1 MLVSH
6 KHGFFC
12 FYVQLFIQLFIL
24 LHQQIS
30 AYSEKRQLHLVPG
43 RRGENGRKNK
53 ILVNLPDELSIK
65 NFGTDLTNLNFKLTN
80 QGVLVPNLDSARSK
94 SLFIDLVKE
103 AAKTSDPES
112 SSRSLSDNQKL
123 ISGENKVVNEGDSSD
138 NSNEQTRKAK
148 EIELKNEALAKIE
161 ELARQN
167 LEDIA
172 KLKNEALKEKNEM
185 KNSKNETNSDTELKN
200 NRKEDSNS
208 EKEASGNND
217 SKIDKNVASDKDKY
231 SSDTVVVEAVPEKS
245 EDKTLFH
252 APDEIEQPEN
262 ITKPKNI
269 SSKFNTPIEAKPD
282 DGFSP
287 KPVDVKVAS
296 AEKLPKPDTLR
307 LDKQLEDAKVSS
319 PDQEKPELPKEI
331 VKPDST
337 EGQEGKVDLEPKQAE
352 EKEDP
357 DKKKRKVKILI
368 LDDDESIPDHV
379 SNAEI
384 SHVKAIRPVLHV
396 MGPDQVG
403 VEQQAGSSHP
413 VPINPVRP
421 YSQSLAKPVIPDHSS
436 LSTNPRPCIPLMGTL
451 QQHVIDRGPT
461 QHVFNCQQDRPG
473 ISGLQLPSIESKNSN
488 DIPFLP
494 TPRFNEDGDLYKPGI
509 TDFNKYYPRVRHRHK
524 LPQTPYEDKG
534 LRPPEI
540 HYHFH
545 LSKDNF
551 NNLKDKDEDDDYDDS
566 DATIGP
572 TVKDKLTRTQEE
584 HKQDEQKPNMSPGL
598 DQYLP
603 MFKKVGDSI
612 ASQVHQQLASN
623 SIEPTDIQIES
634 NDIPRIQRLIGE
646 DSRKLIKRTYK
657 SKKKKAVFSRT
668 FHRKPKKK
676 KRHVKG
682 ELVKHL
688 THLQNLEERS

>member
-6 KHGFFC
+6 KHGSFY
-12 FYVQLFIQLFIL
+12 FYVQLFTL
-24 LHQQIS
+24 LQQQIS

-65 NFGTDLTNLNFKLTN
+65 NFGTDLTNLNFKLTS

-103 AAKTSDPES
+103 AAKASDPES

-123 ISGENKVVNEGDSSD
+123 ISGENKVANEGDSSD
-138 NSNEQTRKAK
+138 NSNEQTRKEK
-148 EIELKNEALAKIE
+148 EIDLKNEALAKIE

-185 KNSKNETNSDTELKN
+185 KNSKNETSNDAELKN
-200 NRKEDSNS
+200 NRKEDLNS

-217 SKIDKNVASDKDKY
+217 SKTDKSVASDKDKY

-245 EDKTLFH
+245 DDKTLFH
-252 APDEIEQPEN
+252 APDEIEQLEN
-262 ITKPKNI
+262 LTKPKNM
-269 SSKFNTPIEAKPD
+269 SSKFNAPIEGKPD

-287 KPVDVKVAS
+287 KPVDVKVAN
-296 AEKLPKPDTLR
+296 AEKLPKPDSLH
-307 LDKQLEDAKVSS
+307 LDKQLEDAKVSA
-319 PDQEKPELPKEI
+319 PDPEKPELPKEI
-331 VKPDST
+331 VKQDST
-337 EGQEGKVDLEPKQAE
+337 EGQEGKVDLESKQAE
-352 EKEDP
+352 EKVDP

-368 LDDDESIPDHV
+368 LDDDESIPDHI

-384 SHVKAIRPVLHV
+384 SHAKAIRPVLHV
-396 MGPDQVG
+396 MGPNQVG
-403 VEQQAGSSHP
+403 VEEQTGSSHP
-413 VPINPVRP
+413 VPINSVRP
-421 YSQSLAKPVIPDHSS
+421 FSQAPAKPVIPDQSS
-436 LSTNPRPCIPLMGTL
+436 LSTNPRPCIPLMATL
-451 QQHVIDRGPT
+451 QQHVVDRGPT
-461 QHVFNCQQDRPG
+461 QHIFNCQQDRPG
-473 ISGLQLPSIESKNSN
+473 IPGLQLPLIESKNPN
-488 DIPFLP
+488 GIPFLP
-494 TPRFNEDGDLYKPGI
+494 TPRFNEEGDFYKPGI
-509 TDFNKYYPRVRHRHK
+509 PDFNKYYPRVKHRHK
-524 LPQTPYEDKG
+524 LPRTPYEDKG

-572 TVKDKLTRTQEE
+572 TVKDKLTRTQEG

-634 NDIPRIQRLIGE
+634 NDIPRIQRLIGD
-646 DSRKLIKRTYK
+646 DSRKIIKRTYK
-657 SKKKKAVFSRT
+657 SKKKNTDFSRT
-668 FHRKPKKK
+668 FYRKSKKK
-676 KRHVKG
+676 KSHVKK

-688 THLQNLEERS
+688 SHLQNLEERS